1 MILVFVLV
9 WVSGLTVGVAVML
22 FTVGLDKQAIG
33 CLCSC
38 AINAI
43 IANQIYNKV
52 KGKQ

>member
-9 WVSGLTVGVAVML
+9 WVSGLTAGVAAVA
-22 FTVGLDKQAIG
+22 FHAGLDKQAIG

-43 IANQIYNKV
+43 IANHIYSKG